1 MDNAVLMNADRN
13 KSIVR
18 INEYRIISITIIII
32 DRLLAIGIIIISIV
46 QITFSRENENLYQL
60 YGKPTILTFIRTKR
74 MKLFGHI
81 WRAEDDILKKV
92 ITATIQKKR
101 PLGGPRT
108 RWKDAVKR
116 DIQLVD
122 ANASV
127 ELALNRER

>member
-1 MDNAVLMNADRN
+1 V
-13 KSIVR
+13 
-18 INEYRIISITIIII
+18 ITKK
-32 DRLLAIGIIIISIV
+32 LAIFERKVLRKMFGPV
-46 QITFSRENENLYQL
+46 YNLDLGTFERRKNEHLYQL

-74 MKLFGHI
+74 MKWFGHI
-81 WRAEDDILKKV
+81 WRAEDDILKKI

-101 PLGGPRT
+101 PLGRTRT

-127 ELALNRER
+127 ELALN